1 MPRTSTDE
9 RSIVGP
15 ARSPRRPAV
24 DRVVRSGAGTTARA
38 GERTT
43 AHPRIRQA
51 GLAPASVLVLSISLL
66 LANASLLPAGEWPQ
80 FRGPSGLGAT
90 SDTELPLTWSES
102 ENLKWKTE
110 LPGPGSSSPIVCGD
124 RIFVTCYSGYGTERG
139 DSGNIEDLQRHLLC
153 LERNDGSVIWSR
165 VVKAEM
171 PEDPFSGLGIPEHG
185 YATNTPVT
193 DGQRVYVFF
202 GKTGVLAFDLE
213 GNQLWKADVGRES
226 SNRRWGTAASPILYK
241 QMVIVN
247 ASEESQSIRALDKM
261 TGQEVWKAEGTALEL
276 TYATPAIVDLDDGRR
291 ELVIG
296 VPFEV
301 WGLDPDTGK
310 LNWYAETSVQ
320 GNVAPS
326 PIAKDGIVYVMGG
339 FPGTATVAIRAG
351 GKDDVTGT
359 HVLWTSRDSSY
370 VPSPVLHEGNLY
382 WVNDQGYAFCVDA
395 ATGER
400 RYRERLSEGPGGM
413 GRGKPF
419 YASVVLAD
427 DRLYAV
433 SRRGG
438 TYVLAAKPEFGLL
451 AHNRLPSDQS
461 DFNASPAISD
471 GQIFLRSN
479 RFLYC
484 IQGP

>member
-1 MPRTSTDE
+1 MTRMPTDL
-9 RSIVGP
+9 RLPGFP
-15 ARSPRRPAV
+15 LAAPAV
-24 DRVVRSGAGTTARA
+24 A
-38 GERTT
+38 
-43 AHPRIRQA
+43 IFF
-51 GLAPASVLVLSISLL
+51 L
-66 LANASLLPAGEWPQ
+66 LADASSLPAAEWAR
-80 FRGPSGLGAT
+80 FRGPNGLGIS
-90 SDTELPLTWSES
+90 SDAEVPLSWSES

-110 LPGPGSSSPIVCGD
+110 LPGPGSSSPIICGD
-124 RIFVTCYSGYGTERG
+124 RLFVTCYSGYGVERG
-139 DSGNIEDLQRHLLC
+139 ASGNIEDLERHLLC
-153 LERNDGSVIWSR
+153 LDRNSGSVLWSR

-202 GKTGVLAFDLE
+202 GKTGVLAFDFE
-213 GNQLWKADVGRES
+213 GNQLWKADVGHES
-226 SNRRWGTAASPILYK
+226 SNRRWGTAASLILYNE
-241 QMVIVN
+241 MVIVN

-261 TGQEVWKAEGTALEL
+261 TGKEVWKAEGTALEL

-296 VPFEV
+296 VPYEI

-310 LNWYAETSVQ
+310 LSWYAETSIP

-326 PIAKDGIVYVMGG
+326 PVAKDGVVYVMGG
-339 FPGTATVAIRAG
+339 YPRTGAAAIRAG
-351 GKDDVTGT
+351 GKDDVTDT

-370 VPSPVLHEGNLY
+370 VPSPVVHDGNLY
-382 WVNDQGYAFCVDA
+382 WVNDQAYAFCVDA
-395 ATGER
+395 ETGER
-400 RYRERLSEGPGGM
+400 RYRERLSRGASGW

-419 YASVVLAD
+419 YASVLLAGG
-427 DRLYAV
+427 RLYAV

-438 TYVLAAKPEFGLL
+438 TFVLAAKPEFEQL
-451 AHNRLPSDQS
+451 AHNRLASDQS
-461 DFNASPAISD
+461 DFNASPAVGD

-484 IQGP
+484 IQGR